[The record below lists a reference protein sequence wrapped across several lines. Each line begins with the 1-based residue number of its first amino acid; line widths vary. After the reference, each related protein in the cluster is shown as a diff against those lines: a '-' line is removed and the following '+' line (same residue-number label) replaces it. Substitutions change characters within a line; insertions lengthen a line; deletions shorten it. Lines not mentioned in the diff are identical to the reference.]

1 MLINGIDL
9 STLGVELYDRVLTS
23 NDVQTTEEWLEG
35 DIQPT
40 FVRQQDKFKKMTLS
54 FLVLDRDEDS
64 AFRTMSKLTA
74 ILKKATILFD
84 DIHLLFDVALDGEA
98 TQKRLKNGNFV
109 QTFVLQSDYAK
120 GETEIYTTDATATS
134 YFNLRVLYYQDGN
147 ILIRS
152 ETVPLRSGDF
162 KGNDTLASLGIDVNK
177 YKPNYYNNGRVT
189 NLGSSLITYE
199 TLYELQTL
207 IINYAPTVYTKD
219 VNYLLLQEGTY
230 VEVTSVQITFTK
242 AQVDAARNIGDLVDL
257 NFNRPNGHLARVNF
271 NEDLTFTNLLNWS
284 NLQVYFEPIQNEQDK
299 NITIVYTA
307 EESGNSDVYNVVGS
321 QVLNI
326 KESDFILNTTLAD
339 IINVNAFRPANYYEE
354 GAFYNEDADAIV
366 TYDSMKA
373 SYEVRYNLT
382 TYTLWAE
389 FYYGN
394 YPDWSRI
401 QTLRYQ
407 VKYNSKYENTQDL
420 LGDIGINLDTF
431 YDSTYEH
438 GVVFR
443 AESYETFNDVI
454 NAGVIQIYY
463 TPIDYHITVDY
474 YQEDT
479 LLGSED
485 VVINSNMF
493 LTTPPLGSVID
504 INAHRPEG
512 YIFDEESSYDGPVTL
527 QSILANSPITIA
539 YKEVDAVRTKSIV
552 IKYKQELASAFSTIN
567 TSILTIEEAEVG
579 GGIRLKDLININA
592 YKPDYYQNGIIDG
605 YSDATFF
612 TFEELQGEYS
622 VLYMAETYTTQVRY
636 YTDEVANEN
645 WIGSSQLNY
654 TVLDFSVDTVLTDLG
669 LNINAFKPSYCGNGE
684 VRYTGP
690 ITFAALRDVPS
701 IDIVYTAETEPVDPD
716 GIDYPH
722 RILFLQHNDMGDYEW
737 QFKNWTLN
745 HAYIN
750 TGVTCQDMSK
760 LTVLVDTYRVFE
772 ETAPLYDVNV
782 DSAYLF
788 GSITP
793 DGSYYLRYNNNTKY
807 TGTVNPT
814 GINTFSFKAGRG
826 TPELVIEES
835 SSEGFSSNTGITAS
849 SRAGYSYGTLTYTH
863 LLESNSA
870 PVNVPLYLFA
880 CDMNGFYRGGIAG
893 VGIKSCKIYYDNEL
907 IRDYVPV
914 ATYDKIGNKISP
926 SNCLYDK
933 VTQTFF
939 EDATNNNSFNIIDD
953 PDYVDTN
960 PEHHIG
966 MYYVNYYRDGVLFNT
981 SAIYCR
987 ESDFIDAE
995 NPWVPY
1001 EQLLVDYYQPKYFKA
1016 GVISNLSELGDI
1028 AFNNV
1033 NGFIFRVDYALNKYV
1048 ITVNYYKD
1056 SAEEGNLLASEE
1068 VELTE
1073 NSFLSVPTFGEVID
1087 IQKHKLAGYKPNWE
1101 YNDSRVTLSRILDH
1115 APYNIV
1121 YTKVE
1126 NPAQYNIHVRYYR
1139 EGFGSLN
1146 YSTNP
1151 LQYYHDLG
1159 TRDFPIDETEFADG
1173 VYPEKFIDFN
1183 ALKPQSTTEG
1193 SNFPFYGD
1201 GEAYEWYL
1209 RDEILL
1215 SADDIKSEYK
1225 VVYKAL
1231 PVPIFIRY
1239 YTDEVDEDNLIA
1251 ETAWAIQIN
1260 DWPDGEQF
1268 SIIDELPNK
1277 YIDAF
1282 KPIVCLGGQIVN
1294 SEQIYTFESLLQQGH
1309 IDILY
1314 ISKEEPHDPDDSD
1327 FPQKVLWFNKMYD
1340 ANSMPN
1346 LNISHDPSAGSTPGD
1361 FNPWTTIDVP
1371 VWGSQGAL
1379 TLPERNTDVP
1389 YFDLGYTPKELGRL
1403 RTELKG
1409 YGVCGGISLSNI
1421 NRYSEQGNQFAGIF
1435 GYVTAPNQQAVHES
1449 LIAGKKVTATLQDY
1463 NNTVYTDGAPVG
1475 THAYF
1480 GHVAVGGAM
1489 QADRIIPLT
1498 YDGHQTQ
1505 SLVSGE
1511 VMIGT
1516 RPDYNYESARSM
1528 GLAYQKGYGYARD
1541 EDLEIQSIF
1550 NQYSTVRQEGLGYYR
1565 DSSDW
1570 FNNDVQ
1576 KWGSTGVPGGKNQNP
1591 VRMPNNDPI
1600 FWEGQLAKTRENG
1613 EREFET
1619 RTPAVAFNPLT
1630 GVIDSYHDY
1639 LELYDYANE
1648 GSPVYENVENTDVD
1662 VWEWRGKPAGPI
1674 RLWVT
1679 TNPNNGKPNFSP
1691 WKTPAFPAYYHRVD
1705 NALTVSA
1712 QGNPYNSS
1720 FTPGYTYTE
1729 WVWIEKGQVEHQEA
1743 PEWHPN
1749 VGEFEDDITTDKGV
1763 WKKVTREKS
1772 FAYQGFSVDA
1782 YPKLQKS
1789 MIWYIKIWDRDRLVR
1804 DLIPVAKGDKIYDFI
1819 APANGLFDKVTEI
1832 FFSNVNEGGTY
1843 LKPNI
1848 HGTKVNWDY
1857 YTLTAQD
1864 IYPVH
1869 VSPDPTIWGKIIVNY
1884 YDENYHALG
1893 SQYVV
1898 IPVHYNEKDIPLVDV
1913 VHANDF
1919 KPDDFHHGGMIDVD
1933 GELYEVDDYF
1943 GGVTSFGSEGDE
1955 EATLKAIYDT
1965 GAINIYYKLLT
1976 FTKTVKYYRGN
1987 TQVGSKD
1994 LFYTIEDIRDANSL
2008 ADLGIDKELYASDD
2022 YKPGRIV
2029 FDESILAN
2037 NNIQAFI
2044 DAPSPIVIYDEY
2056 TKEEKPELLYV
2067 NYYRGG
2073 ANSEDL
2079 ITLDEN
2085 NPNYFNCNLDAK
2097 VLNPVGCVKYTNHY
2111 HTALYADEKQD
2122 YFIAY
2127 QVDIDSNYVDI
2138 HKGPARIYNVLAT
2151 ITDRGRYTVIEEKR
2165 GWGRLREYPRGWIN
2179 LAYTKPVF
2187 GPGENPTYDTDTET
2201 YSVRIPYETEITISR
2216 MTIDRVWGYVPEHA
2230 SWVKMEEVSCT
2241 QLGRLYNAL
2250 HQDVIH
2256 LDEIDWETQPL
2267 KNLTDLG
2274 VEINKWK
2281 LKYHDNSNVDNSSRG
2296 RAQWEDQ
2303 HVVEIVYPETI
2314 YAYNVYYYKDTL
2326 KPIPE
2331 KTIEHEAK
2339 YGVGAVKDPETFYYY
2354 YSSGGTTYIGDDRY
2368 KRTYDRGKL
2377 DFFVGNDQFRLKEL
2391 ISKDDKFY
2399 WIAYL
2404 KIDNTETITYERNL
2418 SEVVNKG
2425 SYYYVPVE
2433 EMDLIFEPENGWTE
2447 TIPAVNPEIARVSFS
2462 CSVTEWNP
2470 DWDTFIATSWKT
2482 DGDGLPINPTL
2493 YRGTEIKLGWDFF
2506 GIDNNEFKPEQ
2517 GYDDG
2522 IFIWNPHT
2530 YENND
2535 VYFTFEELIQTGTQ
2549 KVLYLP
2555 LYDKYKAAY
2564 YLAFTKFHLTDND
2577 QMIQNFSLTPQL
2589 TDNGHW
2595 DIELKYQDI
2604 DTMSFGNDPKIENG
2618 HALIFFPK
2626 NNKEQ
2631 VTLFGGQG
2639 NSWAY
2644 ASDSYTTKSGNTI
2657 TNHPGWGYTVD
2668 NKRIPI
2674 NTFNYGIANFSNR
2687 RNTSAVWCQGND
2699 LTGYQSEKYVYD
2711 LNGNSDVITRAL
2723 DTRQSKYYQFSK
2735 WEATKKKYDAGEYDD
2750 DSNYHPVANKNEDW
2764 VHDIQTTTENLIFSG
2779 GSQPTYVTTG
2789 SGGPYSGSTSCTKGW
2804 TPLTTPRILYY
2815 FKVWKDFNLVQ
2826 YWIPVP
2832 KGMYL
2837 PNGQQVSHNTMY
2849 EILSNT
2855 LAEPYIFSDEIAG
2868 STASNRK
2875 YETVSGDP
2883 TIIKLGQPIT
2893 PEDYNWLLDR
2903 WTGYTKEE
2911 INLIGKAKT
2920 TTKVFDVPSEEGRLL
2935 TTYPAN
2941 FVMPLYE
2948 QTADSEY
2955 GVQGSWYYN
2964 GFGWVKGSYIT
2975 VLPSTT
2981 YSINRI
2987 KQEMGIKGD
2996 TRNTGVAYNA
3006 YLAPDANK
3014 STSAIKFTSELSA
3027 IALAET
3033 DDFIYTGYAWV
3044 PKAYTELYTEPV
3056 SATYAVSVAQ
3066 LKVYKYPI
3074 ADDAFLVGARLRGER
3089 ITPNKQLIKDNY
3101 WKYIENEGWVDTF
3114 EATSEVV

>member
-40 FVRQQDKFKKMTLS
+40 FVRQQDKFKTMTLS
-54 FLVLDRDEDS
+54 FLVLDKDEDS

-74 ILKKATILFD
+74 ILKRATILFD
-84 DIHLLFDVALDGEA
+84 DIHLIFDVALRGEA
-98 TQKRLKNGNFV
+98 TQKRLKNGNFI

-120 GETEIYTTDATATS
+120 GETEIYTTDATATN

-152 ETVPLRSGDF
+152 ETVPLRSSDF

-189 NLGSSLITYE
+189 NLGSSLLTYD

-207 IINYAPTVYTKD
+207 IINYAPTVYVKD

-230 VEVTSVQITFTK
+230 VEVTTTQITFTK

-257 NFNRPNGHLARVNF
+257 NFNRPNGHLARINF

-284 NLQVYFEPIQNEQDK
+284 NLQVYFDPIQNEQNK
-299 NITIVYTA
+299 NITIIYTA
-307 EESGNSDVYNVVGS
+307 EEYGSEDYNIVGS

-339 IINVNAFRPANYYEE
+339 IINVNAFRPVDYYEQ
-354 GAFYNEDADAIV
+354 GSFYNEDADAII
-366 TYDSMKA
+366 TYNSIKS

-382 TYTLWAE
+382 TYTIWAE

-407 VKYNSKYENTQDL
+407 VKYNSKYDNTQDL
-420 LGDIGINLDTF
+420 LGDMGINLDTF

-443 AESYETFNDVI
+443 ADSYETFNDVV
-454 NAGVIQIYY
+454 NAGVIQVYY
-463 TPIDYHITVDY
+463 TPIDYQVTVNY

-479 LLGSED
+479 FLNSEE
-485 VVINSNMF
+485 VTINSNMF
-493 LTTPPLGSVID
+493 LVTPPLGSVIN

-512 YIFDEESSYDGPVTL
+512 FIFDEESSYDGPVTL
-527 QSILANSPITIA
+527 QALLANSPITIA

-567 TSILTIEEAEVG
+567 TSILTIEEAQVG
-579 GGIRLKDLININA
+579 GGIKLRDLINIDA
-592 YKPDYYQNGIIDG
+592 YKPDYYKNGIIDG
-605 YSDATFF
+605 YSDATLF
-612 TFEELQGEYS
+612 TFDELQGEYS

-654 TVLDFSVDTVLTDLG
+654 TVLDFSVNTTLIDLG
-669 LNINAFKPSYCGNGE
+669 LNVNAFKPSYCGNGE
-684 VRYTGP
+684 VRYVGSV
-690 ITFAALRDVPS
+690 TFAALRDVPS
-701 IDIVYTAETEPVDPD
+701 IDIVYMAETEPVDPS

-750 TGVTCQDMSK
+750 TGVTCDDMSK
-760 LTVLVDTYRVFE
+760 LSVLVDTYRVFE

-788 GSITP
+788 GSMTP

-863 LLESNSA
+863 LLESNGA
-870 PVNVPLYLFA
+870 PMNVPLYLFA

-914 ATYDKIGNKISP
+914 ATYDKIGDKISP

-960 PEHHIG
+960 PEHNIG

-987 ESDFIDAE
+987 ESDFIDAN
-995 NPWVPY
+995 NPWIPY
-1001 EQLLVDYYQPKYFKA
+1001 EQLLIDYYQPKYFKA
-1016 GVISNLSELGDI
+1016 GVISNLAELGDV

-1048 ITVNYYKD
+1048 VTVNYYKD

-1068 VELTE
+1068 IELTE
-1073 NSFLSVPTFGEVID
+1073 NSFLSVPTFGDIID
-1087 IQKHKLAGYKPNWE
+1087 IQKHKLPGYKPNWE

-1126 NPAQYNIHVRYYR
+1126 NPAQYTIHVRYYR

-1159 TRDFPIDETEFADG
+1159 TRDFPIDETDFADG

-1183 ALKPQSTTEG
+1183 ALKPQSTIEG
-1193 SNFPFYGD
+1193 SNFPFYD
-1201 GEAYEWYL
+1201 NGETYEWYL
-1209 RDEILL
+1209 HDEILL
-1215 SADDIKSEYK
+1215 SADDIKPEYK

-1231 PVPIFIRY
+1231 PVPIFVRY

-1260 DWPDGEQF
+1260 NWPDGEQF

-1294 SEQIYTFESLLQQGH
+1294 PEQVYTFESLLQQGH

-1314 ISKEEPHDPDDSD
+1314 ISKEEPHNPDDSD

-1340 ANSMPN
+1340 AVNMPN
-1346 LNISHDPSAGSTPGD
+1346 SGTGTDPATGTLPGTTA
-1361 FNPWTTIDVP
+1361 PWTTLDVP
-1371 VWGSQGAL
+1371 TWGSLGEL
-1379 TLPERNTDVP
+1379 ELPERNTDVP
-1389 YFDLGYTPKELGRL
+1389 YFDLGYTPKEIGRL

-1409 YGVCGGISLSNI
+1409 YGVCGGLALSNL
-1421 NRYSEQGNQFAGIF
+1421 NKYSDQGNQFAGIF

-1449 LIAGKKVTATLQDY
+1449 LIEGKKYTATMQDY

-1475 THAYF
+1475 CHVYF
-1480 GHVAVGGAM
+1480 GHVPIGGAM
-1489 QADRIIPLT
+1489 QSDRILPLT

-1505 SLVSGE
+1505 SLISGQ
-1511 VMIGT
+1511 VMVGS
-1516 RPDYNYESARSM
+1516 RADFNYESTRSM
-1528 GLAYQKGYGYARD
+1528 GLAYQKGYAYALD
-1541 EDLEIQSIF
+1541 EDLETHPVFQ
-1550 NQYSTVRQEGLGYYR
+1550 QYNMLRLEGMGYYR
-1565 DSSDW
+1565 DPTDW
-1570 FNNDVQ
+1570 FNNNAESQLQV
-1576 KWGSTGVPGGKNQNP
+1576 GVPGGQNQNP
-1591 VRMPNNDPI
+1591 IRMPNNDPV
-1600 FWEGQLAKTRENG
+1600 FWEGHLVQTNENG
-1613 EREFET
+1613 EREFDT
-1619 RTPAVAFNPLT
+1619 RTAAVAFNPLT
-1630 GVIDSYHDY
+1630 GIIDGYHDY

-1648 GSPVYENVENTDVD
+1648 KSPVYENVENKDVD

-1674 RLWVT
+1674 RLWIT

-1691 WKTPAFPAYYHRVD
+1691 WRTPAFPSYYHRVD
-1705 NALTVSA
+1705 NALTLSA
-1712 QGNPYNSS
+1712 QGNPYDSS

-1729 WVWIEKGQVEHQEA
+1729 WVQVEKVNVSYDIYQDTPEA
-1743 PEWHPN
+1743 IN
-1749 VGEFEDDITTDKGV
+1749 GTADFIGANTA
-1763 WKKVTREKS
+1763 WKKVTKEKT
-1772 FAYQGFSVDA
+1772 FAYQGFNVDA

-1789 MIWYIKIWDRDRLVR
+1789 MIWYIKMWDRDRLVR

-1843 LKPNI
+1843 VRPTI
-1848 HGTKVNWDY
+1848 HDNKVNWSV

-1869 VSPDPTIWGKIIVNY
+1869 VNNDPTIWGKIVVNY
-1884 YDENYHALG
+1884 YDEKYHLLG

-1898 IPVHYNEKDIPLVDV
+1898 IPVHYNEKDMSLVDV
-1913 VHANDF
+1913 IHANDF
-1919 KPDDFHHGGMIDVD
+1919 KPDDFHHDGMIDVD
-1933 GELYEVDDYF
+1933 GELYEVNNYF
-1943 GGVTSFGSEGDE
+1943 GGVARFGNEGQE
-1955 EATLKAIYDT
+1955 EATLRAIYEN

-1987 TQVGSKD
+1987 TKVGSKD
-1994 LFYTIEDIRDANSL
+1994 LFYTIEDIQNANSL

-2029 FDESILAN
+2029 FDESILASD
-2037 NNIQAFI
+2037 NIQAFI

-2079 ITLDEN
+2079 ITLDED
-2085 NPNYFNCNLDAK
+2085 NPNYFNCDLDAK
-2097 VLNPVGCVKYTNHY
+2097 VLNPVGCVKYTNHF
-2111 HTALYADEKQD
+2111 HTALYEDEKQD

-2127 QVDIDSNYVDI
+2127 QVDIDSNYVDV
-2138 HKGPARIYNVLAT
+2138 HKGPARMYATLAT
-2151 ITDRGRYTVIEEKR
+2151 ITDHGRYTIIEEKR

-2187 GPGENPTYDTDTET
+2187 GPGENPAYDTDTET

-2216 MTIDRVWGYVPEHA
+2216 MTIDRIWGYVPEQA
-2230 SWVKMEEVSCT
+2230 SWIKMEEVSCT
-2241 QLGRLYNAL
+2241 QLGKLYNAL
-2250 HQDVIH
+2250 HQDVVH
-2256 LDEIDWETQPL
+2256 LDKVDWQTTPLVTLADLDID
-2267 KNLTDLG
+2267 
-2274 VEINKWK
+2274 VNKYK
-2281 LKYHDNSNVDNSSRG
+2281 LKYHENSSFDDAARG
-2296 RAQWEDQ
+2296 RAQWSDL
-2303 HVVEIVYPETI
+2303 HSIDIVYPETI

-2326 KPIPE
+2326 KEIPE
-2331 KTIEHEAK
+2331 KQIEHKFK
-2339 YGVGAVKDPETFYYY
+2339 YGIGTIKDTNTF
-2354 YSSGGTTYIGDDRY
+2354 RY
-2368 KRTYDRGKL
+2368 KRDLSQDTTYTYTQLSANGKTKL
-2377 DFFVGNDQFRLKEL
+2377 KLKEL
-2391 ISKDDKFY
+2391 VQDSNEVIYWSFYVNFDDP
-2399 WIAYL
+2399 
-2404 KIDNTETITYERNL
+2404 TYEREEINYD
-2418 SEVVNKG
+2418 STVR
-2425 SYYYVPVE
+2425 YVEPVYI
-2433 EMDLIFEPENGWTE
+2433 DLVLEPEAAYTE
-2447 TIPAVNPEIARVSFS
+2447 TIPAINPEIARTSFS
-2462 CSVTEWNP
+2462 CSITEWNP
-2470 DWDTFIATSWKT
+2470 DWDTFIATSWQVD
-2482 DGDGLPINPTL
+2482 DGGLPINPTL
-2493 YRGTEIKLGWDFF
+2493 YRDTEIKLGWDFF
-2506 GIDNNEFKPEQ
+2506 GIDNNEFKPAQ

-2522 IFIWNPHT
+2522 IFVWNPHS

-2535 VYFTFEELIQTGTQ
+2535 VYFTFEELIQTGSQ

-2564 YLAFTKFHLTDND
+2564 YLGFTKLHLTDD
-2577 QMIQNFSLTPQL
+2577 EQMIQNFSLTPQL
-2589 TDNGHW
+2589 TNNGHW

-2604 DTMSFGNDPKIENG
+2604 PTMNIGNPPPHTDG
-2618 HALIFFPK
+2618 TSLITFPNSDK
-2626 NNKEQ
+2626 NK
-2631 VTLFGGQG
+2631 VTLFGGQS
-2639 NSWAY
+2639 NSWGY
-2644 ASDSYTTKSGNTI
+2644 ASDTYTTKSGNTI
-2657 TNHPGWGYTVD
+2657 TSHPGWGFTVD
-2668 NKRIPI
+2668 NQRILP
-2674 NTFNYGIANFSNR
+2674 NTLNYGVANFSNR
-2687 RNTSAVWCQGND
+2687 RNTSAVWYQGND
-2699 LTGYQSEKYVYD
+2699 LTGYQSEKYVYNR
-2711 LNGNSDVITRAL
+2711 NGNSEVITRAL
-2723 DTRQSKYYQFSK
+2723 DTRQSKYYQFNQ
-2735 WEATKKKYDAGEYDD
+2735 WENTKNKYDAGDYDN
-2750 DSNYHPVANKNEDW
+2750 DSSYHPVAEKDADW
-2764 VHDIQTTTENLIFSG
+2764 VHDIQTTTSDLLLYA
-2779 GSQPTYVTTG
+2779 GSQPTYVT
-2789 SGGPYSGSTSCTKGW
+2789 SGTVGGTYYGTRVCTKGW
-2804 TPLTTPRILYY
+2804 TPLTTPKIIYY
-2815 FKVWKDFNLVQ
+2815 LKVWKDFNLVQ

-2837 PNGQQVSHNTMY
+2837 PNGQQVPYNTMY
-2849 EILSNT
+2849 EVLSNT
-2855 LAEPYIFSDEIAG
+2855 LAESYSFSDETTG
-2868 STASNRK
+2868 STSSNRR
-2875 YETVSGDP
+2875 YETVSGTP
-2883 TIIKLGQPIT
+2883 IIIKLGQSIT

-2903 WTGYTKEE
+2903 WSGYTKEE
-2911 INLIGKAKT
+2911 INLIGQTKS

-2935 TTYPAN
+2935 TSYPVD

-2948 QTADSEY
+2948 QTADTEY
-2955 GVQGSWYYN
+2955 GVEGSWYYN

-2975 VLPSTT
+2975 ILPSTT
-2981 YSINRI
+2981 YSISRI
-2987 KQEMGIKGD
+2987 KQGLGVKGD
-2996 TRNTGVAYNA
+2996 TRNTNVTYNA
-3006 YLAPDANK
+3006 YLAPDANQ
-3014 STSAIKFTSELSA
+3014 STSKIKFNSEESV

-3033 DDFIYTGYAWV
+3033 DDFIYTGYAWI
-3044 PKAYTELYTEPV
+3044 PKAYTELYAEAINTI
-3056 SATYAVSVAQ
+3056 YAVSIAQ

-3089 ITPNKQLIKDNY
+3089 IAPSKQLIKDNN

-3114 EATSEVV
+3114 ETTSEVI